1 MINNSQNNKENNLNL
16 ACEGRYRLVS
26 DSKK

>member
-1 MINNSQNNKENNLNL
+1 MISNNQNNKQNNLNL